1 MRLWPKWVG
10 IAIVGLFLAC
20 QLLPVVRSNPPT
32 DSTRTLYATA
42 AVPPDVRSILE
53 RSCGDCH
60 SNDTRW
66 PWYSHV
72 APASWLVAF
81 DVREGRTDLNFSDWA
96 RYPVE
101 TKGHKLEA
109 ICRRVR
115 QGEMPDVKYML
126 IHRGARLSESDRETL
141 CRWTEDAR
149 KALGPSLKPPS
160 PSQTPDRDTG
170 RRGPGGL

>member
-1 MRLWPKWVG
+1 MRLWWRWLG
-10 IAIVGLFLAC
+10 IASVALFVAC
-20 QLLPVVRSNPPT
+20 QLVPVERSNPTT
-32 DSTRTLYATA
+32 DPSRGLYAAA

-60 SNDTRW
+60 SNETRW

-72 APASWLVAF
+72 APVSWLVSF
-81 DVREGRTDLNFSDWA
+81 DVREGRADLNFSEWA
-96 RYPVE
+96 RYSAE

-115 QGEMPDVKYML
+115 QGEMPDGKYTL

-141 CRWTEDAR
+141 CRWAEDAR
-149 KALGPSLKPPS
+149 NRATRSSG
-160 PSQTPDRDTG
+160 TG
-170 RRGPGGL
+170 VAGQAHGEGDGAARVR